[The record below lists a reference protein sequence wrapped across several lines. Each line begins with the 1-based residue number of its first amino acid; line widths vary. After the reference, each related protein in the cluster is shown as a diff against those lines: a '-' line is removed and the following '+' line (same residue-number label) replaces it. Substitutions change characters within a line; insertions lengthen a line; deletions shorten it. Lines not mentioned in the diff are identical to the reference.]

1 MYIDAEWV
9 DAAGAGTFETTNPFT
24 GEAWALMP
32 RARAEDADRAMEAAH
47 AAFEQGPWAKT
58 TPSERGAMLRR
69 LGDLIAQHAEHLA
82 DVEVCDNGKLKAEM
96 FGQTRYLPQWFYYF
110 GGLAD
115 KIEGSVI
122 PVDKPGM
129 VNFTTHEPLGVVVV
143 IAPWN
148 SPLLLACWK
157 IAPALAAGNTVVVKP
172 SEFTSASMLEFAR
185 LVEQAGFP
193 KGVFNV
199 VTGFGPEVGEPLVRH
214 RRAARVAFTGGDA
227 GGRRV
232 YEAAAQGLKR
242 VSLELGGKSPNIVF
256 DDANIDNAV
265 KGAVSGI
272 FAASGQTCMAGSRL
286 LVQESI
292 HDDFVRRLVD
302 FVRPVRLGD
311 PMLPDTQVG
320 PIATRPQFERI
331 LQCVKEAQAEGAVC
345 ALGGQPA
352 RRPECGQGTFFE
364 PTVLTGVHNQMKIAR
379 EEVFGPVLSVIPFK
393 DEEDAVR
400 IANDSDYGLA
410 AGVWTENIARA
421 MRMTSRLQAGT
432 VWVNAYRVISY
443 MSPFGGYK
451 SSGIG
456 RENGQDMI
464 KEYMQVKSIWINTES
479 EIPNPF
485 VLR

>member
-1 MYIDAEWV
+1 MYINGEWV
-9 DAAGAGTFETTNPFT
+9 DADSGETFETTNPFT
-24 GEAWALMP
+24 GEPWALIP
-32 RARAEDADRAMEAAH
+32 RAGEPDAARAIEAAH
-47 AAFEQGPWAKT
+47 TAFQSGPWKHT
-58 TPSERGAMLRR
+58 KPSERGSILRK

-82 DVEVCDNGKLKAEM
+82 NIEVRDNGKLKSEM
-96 FGQTRYLPQWFYYF
+96 YGQTRYLPQWFYYF

-122 PVDKPGM
+122 PVDKAGM
-129 VNFTTHEPLGVVVV
+129 VNFTVHEPLGVVVV

-172 SEFTSASMLEFAR
+172 SEFTSASMLEFAK
-185 LVEQAGFP
+185 LVEQAGIP

-199 VTGFGPEVGEPLVRH
+199 VTGFGHEAGNALVRH
-214 RRAARVAFTGGDA
+214 RDAARIAFTGGDI
-227 GGRRV
+227 GGRKV
-232 YEAAAQGLKR
+232 YEQAAKGLKK

-256 DDANIDNAV
+256 EDAHIDNAV
-265 KGAVSGI
+265 KGVVSGI

-286 LVQESI
+286 LVQENI

-311 PMLPDTQVG
+311 PMDEQTQVG
-320 PIATRPQFERI
+320 PIATQGQFDRI
-331 LQCVKEAQAEGAVC
+331 QKFVQDALVEGATC

-352 RRPECGQGTFFE
+352 RRPECGSGTFFE
-364 PTVLTGVHNQMKIAR
+364 PTILVGVNNQMRIAR

-421 MRMTSRLQAGT
+421 MRMSSHLQAGT
-432 VWVNAYRVISY
+432 VWINAYRVISY

-456 RENGQDMI
+456 RENGQDTI
-464 KEYMQVKSIWINTES
+464 KEYLQVKSVWINTES